1 MNGWL
6 VSKHAL
12 HEISIWLWLKR
23 KVEHTLIPT
32 LDRPSHALAQVIDG
46 APIGKTYHLVEI
58 HLIEVR
64 SHGSHTCLTLIEGF
78 LRIALAVAR
87 EIHVTIVI

>member
-1 MNGWL
+1 MNSWL

-12 HEISIWLWLKR
+12 HEISIRLGLKR

-32 LDRPSHALAQVIDG
+32 LDRPSHALTQIIDG
-46 APIGKTYHLVEI
+46 APIGKTNHLVTVHLVE
-58 HLIEVR
+58 VR
-64 SHGSHTCLTLIEGF
+64 THGCHTCLTLIEGF

-87 EIHVTIVI
+87 EVHVTVVI